1 MDTCRRSRG
10 FAGWQPGTPKVMTDF
25 KPTDPPPSAPVPP
38 PTSLPDVD
46 SPPAEQVLGDVPSK
60 EEIIEQTQSADE
72 IVGQQPS
79 PEELLRGRRRD

>member
-1 MDTCRRSRG
+1 MDTCRRSRRFG
-10 FAGWQPGTPKVMTDF
+10 RLAGGYPESDDRFQAHRSVAAG
-25 KPTDPPPSAPVPP
+25 PVPP

-46 SPPAEQVLGDVPSK
+46 SPPAEQVLEDVPSK
-60 EEIIEQTQSADE
+60 EEIIEQAQSAEE